1 METYT
6 FIMDYLGGTYISQVE
21 AIDKEQARNIW
32 IKKLAVNEIES
43 FTIQD
48 KEEILKHNFSDED
61 IIPIKEMKSVWF
73 FMVKTK
79 NGNGYVNII
88 KTQL

>member
-21 AIDKEQARNIW
+21 TINKEQAREVW
-32 IKKLAVNEIES
+32 IKKQEINEIES

-48 KEEILKHNFSDED
+48 KEEILKPNFPDED
-61 IIPIKEMKSVWF
+61 ITPLKGIKSGWF
-73 FMVKTK
+73 FLVKTK
-79 NGNGYVNII
+79 KGNGYDNIV
-88 KTQL
+88 KTKL